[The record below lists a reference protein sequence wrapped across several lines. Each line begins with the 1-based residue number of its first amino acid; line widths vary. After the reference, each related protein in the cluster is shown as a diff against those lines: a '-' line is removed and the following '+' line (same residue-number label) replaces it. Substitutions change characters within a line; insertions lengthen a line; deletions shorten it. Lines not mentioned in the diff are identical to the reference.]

1 MTPRVRKILAAV
13 LAAFLSFVIPGG
25 LAAQGRRGADL
36 IVTVKDGKEFRGEL
50 IAVKPDSLLLL
61 DHMTGKD
68 ASAAIAE
75 ISVIKILR
83 QSKALSGFL
92 MGFIPGA
99 AGGAAWGARAMHGDM
114 PELGAISGGL
124 VVGTIAGLVGLAA
137 GFGMGLDAEIDFAGL
152 PETEKSRVLAKLNRQ
167 ARKPS
172 AYIAGPAGPTFEGAE
187 SIPTPSSRGWTRFR
201 LTWMP
206 GYLAGAKASFTETGV
221 VSFRFTEALPPGEA
235 GPYPST
241 FYWAS
246 HTRQMFPL
254 GRLVFGY
261 QWSRRLGTEI
271 ELNLTQYKIDHL
283 AALRFTSTLDGL
295 AYEGVYGS
303 LETVRSASLLIGL
316 SYRLLPPTV
325 LQPHVVEVGVAA
337 GPAWMGISLP
347 PYLAFDEPPLTIDRT
362 TTWTARARVSYDY
375 QFNRSLSMGA
385 YAEYR
390 RLQADIL
397 DFAVTESLPF
407 SDTDEFSPALWRMT
421 EIAFPAR
428 SITLGGFAC
437 GLRFGFGF

>member
-13 LAAFLSFVIPGG
+13 LAAFLNFVIPGG

-36 IVTVKDGKEFRGEL
+36 IVTVKDGKGFRGEL

-75 ISVIKILR
+75 ISLIKILR
-83 QSKALSGFL
+83 QSKALTGFL
-92 MGFIPGA
+92 TGFIPGA

-114 PELGAISGGL
+114 PELGAIYGGL
-124 VVGTIAGLVGLAA
+124 VVGTIAGLVGLTA
-137 GFGMGLDAEIDFAGL
+137 GIGAGLDSEIDFAGL
-152 PETEKSRVLAKLNRQ
+152 PEAERSRVLAKLSRQ
-167 ARKPS
+167 ARKPTV
-172 AYIAGPAGPTFEGAE
+172 YVPGPAGPSIEGPGRM
-187 SIPTPSSRGWTRFR
+187 PTPSSRGWTRFR
-201 LTWMP
+201 LSWMP
-206 GYLAGAKASFTETGV
+206 GYLVGAKGSYTETGLIP
-221 VSFRFTEALPPGEA
+221 FRFTEVLPPGES

-241 FYWAS
+241 FYWS
-246 HTRQMFPL
+246 THSRQIVPI
-254 GRLVFGY
+254 GRLGFGY
-261 QWSRRLGTEI
+261 QWSRRLGAEI

-283 AALRFTSTLDGL
+283 AALRFTSTLDGHT
-295 AYEGVYGS
+295 YEGFYGS
-303 LETVRSASLLIGL
+303 LETVKSTSLLVGL
-316 SYRLLPPTV
+316 TFKLLPPAI
-325 LQPHVVEVGVAA
+325 LQPHVIEVGIAA

-375 QFNRSLSMGA
+375 QFNRSLSMGV